1 MAIPISAARLQH
13 NEFLAAIH
21 LDYCD
26 EVGKLEA
33 EKVIWQFQQELGEWL
48 EKRQSTI
55 DVRALCVAVGV
66 TSDKIIANIIH
77 EITDTRPQ

>member
-13 NEFLAAIH
+13 NEFLSAIH
-21 LDYCD
+21 VDYEN
-26 EVGKLEA
+26 EVGTLEA